1 VHKISCEK
9 ECTDLRFVDVNFD
22 DGHIRI
28 ASLKLLSTINTPLT
42 TAHVQ
47 LTYTVFS
54 LF

>member
-9 ECTDLRFVDVNFD
+9 ESTDLRFVDVNFD

-42 TAHVQ
+42 AHVQ